1 MVPDRSGGAPYPM
14 TEYSFSREDRT
25 RAVTR
30 ARLWSARGEREALVV
45 GASTRRLRVLA
56 AETPA
61 RGEIVD
67 VQIGRQSLVGRVRW
81 RFGRHCGISLAE
93 PICVVALLE
102 GGEVPIAL
110 SPAAAAIVEQRPLA
124 SAMASDGPWQA
135 RLLQM
140 AAIVALILGGF
151 TVASRLGS
159 LSAETQDGAAF
170 EVVNEL
176 ASGAVSGAGQLSG
189 EIHELGH

>member
-1 MVPDRSGGAPYPM
+1 MK
-14 TEYSFSREDRT
+14 TQSFSLKDRA

-30 ARLWSARGEREALVV
+30 ARLWSARGEVEALIV
-45 GASTRRLRVLA
+45 GAGTRRLRILA
-56 AETPA
+56 PDAPA

-81 RFGRHCGISLAE
+81 QFGRHCTVSLAE

-124 SAMASDGPWQA
+124 SAVASDGPWHA
-135 RLLQM
+135 RLLQA
-140 AAIVALILGGF
+140 AAIVLLIVGGF
-151 TVASRLGS
+151 SIASRLTAS
-159 LSAETQDGAAF
+159 SEAQDGSGF

-176 ASGAVSGAGQLSG
+176 ASGAGQVAG
-189 EIHELGH
+189 EVHELAH